1 LGLYRYTIKRL
12 LLAIPTIIGV
22 SIIVFLLIHIIPG
35 DPVDVMLGAKATEAS
50 RIALTER
57 LGLDQPLYLQ
67 YWNWFTHAL
76 HGDFGLSVT
85 SYESVTTEV
94 LGRFPATIELT
105 LLSMTIA
112 VVFGIIFGVTAAR
125 YRNTIVDHL
134 MIGVSLLGVSIP
146 VFWLGIMLIYVFA
159 AVMHI
164 LPVSGRITMGLSAAH
179 VTGLYLLD
187 SLLTGN
193 WTVFKDCFMHLL
205 LPACSL
211 ATIPL
216 ALITRVTRSSMLDV
230 LNEDYIRTA
239 RAKGL
244 SYRRVVFKHALKNAL
259 IPVITVIGL
268 QLGTMLGGAILV
280 ETVFAW
286 PGIGRLLI
294 SAISNR
300 DYPTV
305 QGIVFMIS
313 FLFIVINLVVDL
325 IYAYVDP
332 RIRFE

>member
-1 LGLYRYTIKRL
+1 MGLYRYTIRRL
-12 LLAIPTIIGV
+12 VLAIPTVIGV

-35 DPVDVMLGAKATEAS
+35 NPVDVMLGAKATEAA

-76 HGDFGLSVT
+76 QGDFGSSVT
-85 SYESVTTEV
+85 SYESVTTAV

-125 YRNTIVDHL
+125 YRNTIVDNL
-134 MIGVSLLGVSIP
+134 TIGVSLLGVSIP
-146 VFWLGIMLIYVFA
+146 VFWLGIMLIYIFA
-159 AVMHI
+159 AVMHV
-164 LPVSGRITMGLSAAH
+164 LPVSGRITMGLS
-179 VTGLYLLD
+179 VTNITGLYLLD
-187 SLLTGN
+187 SLITGN
-193 WTVFKDCFMHLL
+193 WAAFKDCFMHLL
-205 LPACSL
+205 LPAFSL

-244 SYRRVVFKHALKNAL
+244 PYRSVVFKHALKNAL

-294 SAISNR
+294 TAISNR